1 MDHRLLISICHM
13 YYEKNMSQQ
22 QIANSTGLSRM
33 KISRSLQKAKDL
45 GIVKIIID
53 YSGAFLELE
62 KGLKDKYGLKN
73 AIVVDNQSGEDAKK
87 QVQSAAALCLQD
99 KLFKGATVA
108 VGWGTTLRETCK
120 YMQPLKTKDVL
131 FASIIGGHS
140 ISMPH
145 VHSSSIASEMAHKT
159 EGKSISINA
168 PALVQSQMER
178 ETFLNDSSISTVIQ
192 RTAEA
197 DIAFFSLGNP
207 MFTSS
212 SIHKV
217 EYFSKSDLSEMEKN
231 NAVCD
236 LVSIAFLN
244 SDGQECCSSISNRS
258 IGIDKEA
265 LFNIPIKIC
274 VVEGKEKHASTL
286 AALKAGYIDILVTDK
301 ETAEYLANHS
311 S

>member
-1 MDHRLLISICHM
+1 
-13 YYEKNMSQQ
+13 
-22 QIANSTGLSRM
+22 
-33 KISRSLQKAKDL
+33 
-45 GIVKIIID
+45 
-53 YSGAFLELE
+53 
-62 KGLKDKYGLKN
+62 
-73 AIVVDNQSGEDAKK
+73 
-87 QVQSAAALCLQD
+87 
-99 KLFKGATVA
+99 
-108 VGWGTTLRETCK
+108 
-120 YMQPLKTKDVL
+120 MQPLKTKDVL

-217 EYFSKSDLSEMEKN
+217 EYFSKSDLSEMEK
-231 NAVCD
+231 
-236 LVSIAFLN
+236 
-244 SDGQECCSSISNRS
+244 
-258 IGIDKEA
+258 K
-265 LFNIPIKIC
+265 
-274 VVEGKEKHASTL
+274 
-286 AALKAGYIDILVTDK
+286 
-301 ETAEYLANHS
+301 
-311 S
+311 